1 MTDGENM
8 AEPGSP
14 AFSIGRVLGQGF
26 GVFAR
31 NFISFT
37 LLALLIGL
45 IDLLARIFYFIPN
58 QVGAPGEFRVTGF
71 DVIALIFVTLLT
83 YSLTQATI
91 IYGTFQ
97 DLRGDKAQIG
107 SCVVHGLTSMF
118 PVIIGSIILSIAVG
132 LASLLVLIPGL
143 ILMAMWWV
151 YIPAIVIERK
161 SISAGFGRS
170 VELTRGRGWAI
181 FGIIIIILILSAG
194 VTFVTHITSMSLIR
208 ISSSTHISLAP
219 LILDYV
225 GRSLTA
231 AFGAVVVAVGYYHLR
246 TEKEGI
252 DVNQIASVFD

>member
-1 MTDGENM
+1 M
-8 AEPGSP
+8 AEPGLP
-14 AFSIGRVLGQGF
+14 TFSIGRVLGQGL
-26 GVFAR
+26 GIYAR
-31 NFISFT
+31 NFISFS

-45 IDLLARIFYFIPN
+45 IDVLATIFYFIPN
-58 QVGAPGEFRVTGF
+58 QAGARGEFRVVGF
-71 DVIALIFVTLLT
+71 DAVALILVTLLT

-97 DLRGDKAQIG
+97 DLRGDKAQIV
-107 SCVVHGLTSMF
+107 SCVAHGLTSMF

-143 ILMAMWWV
+143 ILMTMWWV
-151 YIPAIVIERK
+151 YIPAIVVERK

-181 FGIIIIILILSAG
+181 FGIIIIILILSVA
-194 VTFVTHITSMSLIR
+194 VTFVTDIISMSVVT
-208 ISSSTHISLAP
+208 ISASTDISFTA
-219 LILDYV
+219 LILDYI
-225 GRSLTA
+225 GSSLTA